1 MCLSAAASHWAQAGT
16 RRTGLGLHGAD
27 AGGQSRKVDDSVGWC
42 NIRAVAVAWIS
53 AALFGAGSLAQAQQP
68 TASGVAALQG
78 KHAELLPQLRASA
91 FGAPLVLS
99 SREAGDR
106 VGGDVYA
113 EVDYSIA
120 QVASTF
126 KSPAT
131 VCELL
136 ILHLN
141 VHACQPS
148 IVDSGDV
155 LTLVVG
161 PKQARSAGASYR
173 MTYGLRIESANAN
186 YLRAVMQA
194 DTGPLST
201 SDYLI
206 VFEAV
211 PLEGNR
217 SFVHLGYAYS
227 YGFMAKLAMQAY
239 LATAGRAKIG
249 FTVVAQGADG
259 QPIYLRGE
267 RAALERNVIRYYL
280 ALLAHCSANSKPPQE
295 QMEARLR
302 AWFAL
307 TERYAAQL
315 HELDLDEY
323 LQEKHDDQARAAA
336 EGK

>member
-1 MCLSAAASHWAQAGT
+1 MLRCIT
-16 RRTGLGLHGAD
+16 
-27 AGGQSRKVDDSVGWC
+27 
-42 NIRAVAVAWIS
+42 RAVAVVWIAA
-53 AALFGAGSLAQAQQP
+53 AALPATDSLAQVQQP
-68 TASGVAALQG
+68 AASGAAALQA
-78 KHAELLPQLRASA
+78 KHEDLLTQLRTSA

-99 SREAGDR
+99 SREASDR

-113 EVDYSIA
+113 EVDYSMA
-120 QVASTF
+120 KVASTF
-126 KSPAT
+126 KSPAS

-136 ILHLN
+136 FLHLN
-141 VHACQPS
+141 VHACRPS
-148 IVDSGDV
+148 IVGSGDV

-161 PKQARSAGASYR
+161 PKRAGAAGASYQ
-173 MTYGLRIESANAN
+173 MTYGLHTEAATPT
-186 YLRAVMQA
+186 YLRVVLQA
-194 DTGPLST
+194 DSGPLST

-211 PLEGNR
+211 PLGGER

-249 FTVVAQGADG
+249 FTVVGQDSDG
-259 QPIYLRGE
+259 KPIYIRGE

-280 ALLAHCSANSKPPQE
+280 ALLARCSASGKPAPE
-295 QMEARLR
+295 QAEAGLR

-323 LQEKHDDQARAAA
+323 LHEKHDDMARPAI
-336 EGK
+336 ELK